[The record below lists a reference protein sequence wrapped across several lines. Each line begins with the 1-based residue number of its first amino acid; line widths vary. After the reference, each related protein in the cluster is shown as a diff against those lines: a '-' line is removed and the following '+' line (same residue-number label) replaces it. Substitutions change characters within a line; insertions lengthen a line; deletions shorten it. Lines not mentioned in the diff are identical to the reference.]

1 MNILFIAYSPLTIH
15 AGGVQRVTSIL
26 STELHKRGHNVYY
39 LCGVEKQVQ
48 PDIIENYPIS
58 IYMDKDLA
66 TPYDKASLS
75 LYHKYL
81 TEFNIDIVI
90 LQYPIFGK
98 SSFFLKNTP
107 KNIPLISC
115 FHNQP
120 FYQTKKNLLKDI
132 AKSILRIQQEK
143 YLFSQALKH
152 STKLCLLSD
161 KFLMRFPLK
170 LKTKYKD
177 KLIAINN
184 PNTFPPEQS
193 PTQKESCI
201 LLVSRLSEGQKNI
214 HDFIDVWSLL
224 STKNPHWNAYIV
236 GDGPDRTYLENYAKQ
251 KHVKNL
257 HFEGMRSNV
266 TEYYTK
272 AQFIC
277 MTSTY
282 EGWGMVLT
290 EGMAYGCIPCVYG
303 TYEAVYD
310 IIDNDECGFIT
321 TPFNPQEM
329 ADKIQ
334 SLIDDEEKRQQFSH
348 KAKEKIKQ
356 FTPEKIVDQWE
367 QLFIKLKSK

>member
-1 MNILFIAYSPLTIH
+1 MNILFIAYSPLSTY

-26 STELHKRGHNVYY
+26 SRELHKRRHNIYY
-39 LCGVEKQVQ
+39 LCGVKKQVQ
-48 PDIIENYPIS
+48 QDDIENYPIS

-115 FHNQP
+115 FHSQP
-120 FYQTKKNLLKDI
+120 FHQTKTKSLKDI
-132 AKSILRIQQEK
+132 AKNILRIQKER
-143 YLFSQALKH
+143 YLFNQALKH

-161 KFLMRFPLK
+161 KFLVRFPQK
-170 LKTKYKD
+170 LKTKYQD

-184 PNTFPPEQS
+184 PNTFPAEQS
-193 PTQKESCI
+193 LSQKDSWI
-201 LLVSRLSEGQKNI
+201 LLVSRLSEGEKNI
-214 HDFIDVWSLL
+214 HDFIDMWSLL
-224 STKNPHWNAYIV
+224 STKNPQWSAYIV
-236 GDGPDRTYLENYAKQ
+236 GDGPDRTYLENYAQQ

-290 EGMAYGCIPCVYG
+290 EGMAFGCIPCVYG
-303 TYEAVYD
+303 TYEAAYD
-310 IIDNDECGFIT
+310 IIDNNECGFIT

-334 SLIDDEEKRQQFSH
+334 SLIDNEEKRLLFSH

-367 QLFIKLKSK
+367 NLFKSLII